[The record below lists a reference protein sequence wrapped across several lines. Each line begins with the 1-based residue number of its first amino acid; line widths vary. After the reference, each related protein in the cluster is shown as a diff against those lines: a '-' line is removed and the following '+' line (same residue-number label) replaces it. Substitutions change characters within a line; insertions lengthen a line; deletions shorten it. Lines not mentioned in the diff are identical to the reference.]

1 VDKTW
6 AALVVAI
13 IGLVFNAVGMVVL
26 MVKGGRWTGK
36 VDTRLE
42 NQDKRLDEH
51 AAEIAALQSM
61 RFRR

>member
-1 VDKTW
+1 MDKTW